1 MTKKG
6 RRETKSQVEYP
17 TLEQMEDE
25 IAYLKYR
32 KKYGSVLRGTI
43 NSLAVVAAIAILI
56 ATLWMPVLQITG
68 ASMTPTLI
76 DGQFVMA
83 MKTDE
88 FEPGDI
94 TAFYYNNKILIK
106 RVIASAGDWVN
117 IEEDGDV
124 YINGILLEEPYIKE
138 KALGECNIELPY
150 QVPDGKVFVMGDD
163 RAVSLDSRTTA
174 VGPVSSEQVLGRVV
188 LRVWPMA
195 EFGRIR

>member
-1 MTKKG
+1 MSEKKKP
-6 RRETKSQVEYP
+6 ELEYP
-17 TLEQMEDE
+17 SLEQMEAE
-25 IAYLKYR
+25 ISRLKY
-32 KKYGSVLRGTI
+32 KKRYGSALRGTLY
-43 NSLAVVAAIAILI
+43 SLAVVAAAAILI

-68 ASMTPTLI
+68 VSMDPTLV
-76 DGQFVMA
+76 DGQFVVA
-83 MKTDE
+83 LKNSD

-106 RVIASAGDWVN
+106 RVIASAGDWVD
-117 IEEDGDV
+117 IDRDGNV
-124 YINGILLEEPYIKE
+124 SVNGLWLEEPYIQE

-174 VGPVSSEQVLGRVV
+174 VGPISKEQVLGQVV
-188 LRVWPMA
+188 FRVWPLS

>member
-6 RRETKSQVEYP
+6 RRETGSQVEYP

-76 DGQFVMA
+76 DGQFVVA
-83 MKTDE
+83 MKTDD

-124 YINGILLEEPYIKE
+124 YINGILLEEPYIRE

-188 LRVWPMA
+188 LRVWPLA

>member
-6 RRETKSQVEYP
+6 RRETGSQVEYP

-76 DGQFVMA
+76 DGQFVVA
-83 MKTDE
+83 MKTDK

-117 IEEDGDV
+117 IEENGDV
-124 YINGILLEEPYIKE
+124 FINGILLEEPYLTE

-188 LRVWPMA
+188 LRVWPLA
-195 EFGRIR
+195 EFGQIR

>member
-1 MTKKG
+1 MSEKKKP
-6 RRETKSQVEYP
+6 ELEYP
-17 TLEQMEDE
+17 SLEQMEAE
-25 IAYLKYR
+25 ISRLKY
-32 KKYGSVLRGTI
+32 KKRYGNALRGTLY
-43 NSLAVVAAIAILI
+43 SLAVVAAVAILI

-68 ASMTPTLI
+68 VSMDPTLV
-76 DGQFVMA
+76 DGQFVVA
-83 MKTDE
+83 LKNSD

-106 RVIASAGDWVN
+106 RVIASAGDWVD
-117 IEEDGDV
+117 IDRDGNV
-124 YINGILLEEPYIKE
+124 SVNGLWLEEPYIQE

-174 VGPVSSEQVLGRVV
+174 VGPISKEQVLGQVV
-188 LRVWPMA
+188 FRVWPLS

>member
-1 MTKKG
+1 MSKG
-6 RRETKSQVEYP
+6 RRERGAVLEYP
-17 TLEQMEDE
+17 TLEQMEEE

-32 KKYGSVLRGTI
+32 KKYGSALRGTI
-43 NSLAVVAAIAILI
+43 YSLAVVAAIAILI

-68 ASMTPTLI
+68 ASMTPTLV
-76 DGQFVMA
+76 DGQFVVA
-83 MKTDE
+83 VKSNE
-88 FEPGDI
+88 FQPGDI

-117 IEEDGDV
+117 IDEAGNV
-124 YINGILLEEPYIKE
+124 YVNGVLLEEPYLPE

-174 VGPVSSEQVLGRVV
+174 VGPVSKEQVLGRV
-188 LRVWPMA
+188 LFRVWPFG
-195 EFGRIR
+195 ELGRIE